1 VAPRAARRLTGPGYR
16 TVAVDNRDSGRST
29 VLPGEVTDL
38 PRGADGWPL
47 PAYGLDTMAADLVGV
62 LDHLEVD
69 RAHVVGLSMGGMIA
83 QHLAVA
89 HPDRVATLTSAMSTT
104 GARRTGWPHRE
115 VRWVLTSPPPTDDRD
130 AYVEHVVRMG
140 RAIGTPGHV
149 DDDRLRARA
158 AVTWERGV
166 HPHGTAR
173 QFLAIRA
180 DGDRTD
186 RLAGVAAP
194 TLVLH
199 GTASE
204 FTGVVDVRDRLT
216 APATSPTRRSRPSST
231 SPSGCGKPILVE
243 GPAGVGKTELA
254 KAVAEARGAELVRLQ
269 CYEGLDEAKA
279 LYEWNYKK
287 QLLRIT
293 HARGGDA
300 GRRRRGLGRGRGRPV
315 RRGLPAG
322 AAAAAGAAQPGDT
335 CC

>member
-1 VAPRAARRLTGPGYR
+1 VLAAALEQVAGPLEGEPVTVGEVTLDVHVDGPGDGAAVLLVAGLGMQRVVWPPELLAAITGAGYR
-16 TVAVDNRDSGRST
+16 TVAVDNRDSGCST

-140 RAIGTPGHV
+140 RAIGTLGHV

-199 GTASE
+199 GTADPLI
-204 FTGVVDVRDRLT
+204 DVSGGHATAAAIPGARL
-216 APATSPTRRSRPSST
+216 A
-231 SPSGCGKPILVE
+231 LVE
-243 GPAGVGKTELA
+243 GLGHDLPVTMLPQVLDHLLTHLA
-254 KAVAEARGAELVRLQ
+254 R
-269 CYEGLDEAKA
+269 
-279 LYEWNYKK
+279 
-287 QLLRIT
+287 
-293 HARGGDA
+293 
-300 GRRRRGLGRGRGRPV
+300 
-315 RRGLPAG
+315 
-322 AAAAAGAAQPGDT
+322 
-335 CC
+335 

>member
-1 VAPRAARRLTGPGYR
+1 VLAAALEQVAGPLEGAPVAVGEVTLDVQVDGPVDGPAVLLIAGLGMQRVVWPAELLAALHEAGYR
-16 TVAVDNRDSGRST
+16 TVAADNRDSGRST

-62 LDHLEVD
+62 LDHLRVD

-83 QHLAVA
+83 QHLAVG

-149 DDDRLRARA
+149 DVDRLRARA
-158 AVTWERGV
+158 VVTWERGV

-199 GTASE
+199 GTADPLI
-204 FTGVVDVRDRLT
+204 DVSGGHATAAAIPGARL
-216 APATSPTRRSRPSST
+216 AL
-231 SPSGCGKPILVE
+231 I
-243 GPAGVGKTELA
+243 
-254 KAVAEARGAELVRLQ
+254 
-269 CYEGLDEAKA
+269 EGLGHDLPVSMLPRVLDHLLA
-279 LYEWNYKK
+279 L
-287 QLLRIT
+287 LDR
-293 HARGGDA
+293 
-300 GRRRRGLGRGRGRPV
+300 
-315 RRGLPAG
+315 
-322 AAAAAGAAQPGDT
+322 
-335 CC
+335 